1 MKDWIVGSIAMK
13 SKVLVHGAAAKGYVA
28 LKKTIGPIPAM
39 GVMVSLEDLH
49 IMNAY

>member
-13 SKVLVHGAAAKGYVA
+13 FKVLVHGVVAKGHAA
-28 LKKTIGPIPAM
+28 LKKTIGPTLAM
-39 GVMVSLEDLH
+39 DVMVSLEDLH

>member
-13 SKVLVHGAAAKGYVA
+13 SKVLAHGVAVKGHAA
-28 LKKTIGPIPAM
+28 LKKTIGPTLAM
-39 GVMVSLEDLH
+39 DVMVSLEDLH